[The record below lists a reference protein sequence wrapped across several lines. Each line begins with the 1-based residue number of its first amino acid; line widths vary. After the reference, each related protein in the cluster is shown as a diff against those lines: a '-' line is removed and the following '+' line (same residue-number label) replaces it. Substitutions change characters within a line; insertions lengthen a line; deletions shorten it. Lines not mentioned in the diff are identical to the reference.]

1 MKSTIVCI
9 LWYSLLRFASPLPQF
24 SIRHQF
30 ELVMKTTD
38 NQKNSALDGPIFSTF
53 LKYLLPSMIGL
64 LAMSSASIIDGI
76 FIGNYIGVPALAA
89 VNLIIPILSVLFG
102 VGLMLSI
109 GGSVRAGKYL
119 GEKNETA
126 ASAVFSKTLIAV
138 AIYAISIITIALLLE
153 LSLFRL
159 LGADEALAA
168 LMSEYY
174 RVIMPFLLAQL
185 ITIVLYFFIRLDGFP
200 SLAATAL
207 VIGSAL
213 NIALDYLF
221 IAVFD
226 WGLSGA
232 AWATGLSQ
240 LLPLLT
246 LLIYFISSKRKL
258 HFSAKQRDWSEVF
271 QAAYNGLSEFINEIS
286 GGVIAIILNLML
298 ISRAGVEGVAA
309 ITVLNYLLMIGFMV
323 YFSIA
328 DTAQVMISQNFGAR
342 NVHRLKQFLKITFLM
357 SSLVSIITII
367 ILLTFNES
375 LIYMFLDD
383 QSAKATVTMAIEF
396 VYYVWPVFIFA
407 GANMVISGYLTAI
420 HLPFQSGIVSLCRS
434 LIFPASLLVV
444 LFMFFNDNRFVIA
457 LPIGECLTFLIALAY
472 FIRHKPE
479 RAISE
484 DIVNTSPSYKKITGT
499 L

>member
-1 MKSTIVCI
+1 MEDTS
-9 LWYSLLRFASPLPQF
+9 
-24 SIRHQF
+24 
-30 ELVMKTTD
+30 
-38 NQKNSALDGPIFSTF
+38 NQLNSALDGPILATF
-53 LKYLLPSMIGL
+53 LKYLLPSIVGI
-64 LAMSSASIIDGI
+64 LAMSSASIVDGI
-76 FIGNYIGVPALAA
+76 FIGNFVGVPALAA

-119 GEKNETA
+119 GQKNEIA
-126 ASAVFSKTLIAV
+126 ASAIFSKTLIAV
-138 AIYAISIITIALLLE
+138 ILYAIVIITTGLMLE
-153 LSLFRL
+153 SFLFRL
-159 LGADEALAA
+159 LGADEGLVL

-185 ITIVLYFFIRLDGFP
+185 MTIVLYFFIRLDGFP

-207 VIGSAL
+207 VIGSVL
-213 NIALDYLF
+213 NIGLDYLF
-221 IAVFD
+221 IAVFN

-246 LLIYFISSKRKL
+246 LLMYFFSRKRKL
-258 HFSAKQRDWSEVF
+258 HFSLRQKNWSEVF

-286 GGVIAIILNLML
+286 GGIIAFIFNLML

-309 ITVLNYLLMIGFMV
+309 ITVLNYLLMIGFMF

-328 DTAQVMISQNFGAR
+328 DTAQVMISQNFGAK
-342 NVHRLKQFLKITFLM
+342 NVPRLKQFLKITFFM
-357 SSLVSIITII
+357 TSLVS
-367 ILLTFNES
+367 LLTILVLLFFNKS
-375 LIYMFLDD
+375 LIYMFLDEQGAD
-383 QSAKATVTMAIEF
+383 ATVTMAIEF

-420 HLPFQSGIVSLCRS
+420 HLPFQSGMVSLCRS
-434 LIFPASLLVV
+434 LIFPASLLIV
-444 LFMFFNDNRFVIA
+444 LFMLFTDNRFVIA

-472 FIRHKPE
+472 FIRHKPD
-479 RAISE
+479 RAIAEEIAKNSSLKTHNSL
-484 DIVNTSPSYKKITGT
+484 V
-499 L
+499 

>member
-1 MKSTIVCI
+1 MEDTS
-9 LWYSLLRFASPLPQF
+9 
-24 SIRHQF
+24 
-30 ELVMKTTD
+30 
-38 NQKNSALDGPIFSTF
+38 NQLNSALDGPILATF
-53 LKYLLPSMIGL
+53 LKYLLPSIVGI
-64 LAMSSASIIDGI
+64 LAMSSASIVDGI
-76 FIGNYIGVPALAA
+76 FIGNFVGVPALAA

-119 GEKNETA
+119 GQKNEIA
-126 ASAVFSKTLIAV
+126 ASAIFSKTLIAV
-138 AIYAISIITIALLLE
+138 ILYAIVIITTGLMLE
-153 LSLFRL
+153 SFLFRL
-159 LGADEALAA
+159 LGADEGLVL

-185 ITIVLYFFIRLDGFP
+185 MTIVLYFFIRLDGFP

-207 VIGSAL
+207 VIGSVL
-213 NIALDYLF
+213 NIGLDYLF
-221 IAVFD
+221 IAVFN

-246 LLIYFISSKRKL
+246 LLMYFFSRKRKL
-258 HFSAKQRDWSEVF
+258 HFSPRQKNWSEVF

-286 GGVIAIILNLML
+286 GGIIAFIFNLML

-309 ITVLNYLLMIGFMV
+309 ITVLNYLLMIGFMF

-328 DTAQVMISQNFGAR
+328 DTAQVMISQNFGAK
-342 NVHRLKQFLKITFLM
+342 NAPRLKQFLKITFFM
-357 SSLVSIITII
+357 TSLVS
-367 ILLTFNES
+367 LLTILVLLFFNKS
-375 LIYMFLDD
+375 LIYMFLDEQGAD
-383 QSAKATVTMAIEF
+383 ATVTMAIEF

-420 HLPFQSGIVSLCRS
+420 HLPFQSGMVSLCRS
-434 LIFPASLLVV
+434 LIFPASLLIV
-444 LFMFFNDNRFVIA
+444 LFMLFTDNRFVIA

-472 FIRHKPE
+472 FIRHKPD
-479 RAISE
+479 RAIAEEIAKNSSLKTHNSL
-484 DIVNTSPSYKKITGT
+484 V
-499 L
+499 

>member
-1 MKSTIVCI
+1 
-9 LWYSLLRFASPLPQF
+9 
-24 SIRHQF
+24 
-30 ELVMKTTD
+30 MKTTG
-38 NQKNSALDGPIFSTF
+38 NQKNSALDGPIFRTF
-53 LKYLLPSMIGL
+53 LKYLLPSMVGI

-76 FIGNYIGVPALAA
+76 FIGNYIGIPALAA

-119 GEKNETA
+119 GEKNEMA
-126 ASAVFSKTLIAV
+126 ASAIFSKTLIAV
-138 AIYAISIITIALLLE
+138 TIYAIFIITIALLLE
-153 LSLFRL
+153 FSLFRL
-159 LGADEALAA
+159 LGADEVLAA

-200 SLAATAL
+200 ILAATAL
-207 VIGSAL
+207 VIGALL
-213 NIALDYLF
+213 NITLDYLF

-226 WGLSGA
+226 WGISGA

-258 HFSAKQRDWSEVF
+258 HFSVQQKNWSEVF
-271 QAAYNGLSEFINEIS
+271 KAAYNGLSEFINEIS
-286 GGVIAIILNLML
+286 GGIIAFIFNLL
-298 ISRAGVEGVAA
+298 LLTRAGVEGVAA
-309 ITVLNYLLMIGFMV
+309 ITVLNYLLMIGFMI

-342 NVHRLKQFLKITFLM
+342 NSQRLKQFLNITFLIT
-357 SSLVSIITII
+357 SLVSILTII
-367 ILLTFNES
+367 TLLVFNES
-375 LIYMFLDD
+375 LIYMFLDN
-383 QSAKATVTMAIEF
+383 QSAKATVTIAIEF

-407 GANMVISGYLTAI
+407 GINMVISSYLTAI
-420 HLPFQSGIVSLCRS
+420 HLPFQSGMVSLCRS
-434 LIFPASLLVV
+434 LIFPASLLIA
-444 LFMFFNDNRFVIA
+444 LFMIFDDNRFVIA

-472 FIRHKPE
+472 FTRHAPE
-479 RAISE
+479 RAIIK
-484 DIVNTSPSYKKITGT
+484 D
-499 L
+499 LA